1 MRQQKIA
8 ALLLVLLA
16 CVLAACSEDNMKF
29 LSSKI
34 EIAANPNLAEWIP
47 RTAYNSGED
56 EFLVVWTE
64 QGVRELGGKSLYG
77 IVAQRFSSK
86 GEKIGASFSPAGPPV
101 EKILLIP
108 TPEYDKFTNQYLMA
122 YTMAQ
127 GDTGFD
133 EFASIF
139 DRSGNIIKQPFPVSE
154 KPKSQMHS
162 RVAFN
167 SLKRQFFVTYNS
179 SEDSTVA
186 SPDIKGMIVGENGI
200 PVGDELI
207 INNVPGDEYNPFIV
221 HNPTDD
227 TYLVNW
233 EDFRHVPTWEQNGDI
248 YGTLLDGNGNVLI
261 NDIPM
266 IDDFGTA
273 DEGDQ
278 RHNEIAYNPDKNEF
292 FACWTDMAPS
302 LDNVGVRGR
311 FITADGQP
319 SGPVFTIADAPGPQ
333 IYPHPIYVP
342 AFKKYF
348 IVWEDGRNEEDPS
361 VNWRNATNLDIYG
374 KWMSADGKTFSDEIV
389 FCDDPGVQRYS
400 SVSYSEKSNRI
411 IVAWQDIVNED
422 LSLGEAEGQTGQHIK
437 EQGGNVYAIV
447 YGLP

>member
-1 MRQQKIA
+1 MKRQRLTA
-8 ALLLVLLA
+8 LVLVAMA
-16 CVLAACSEDNMKF
+16 CMFIACSESNMEF
-29 LSSKI
+29 LSEKI

-47 RTAYNSGED
+47 RTAYNSVDD

-64 QGVRELGGKSLYG
+64 QGGRVQGGGSQYG
-77 IVAQRFSSK
+77 IVAQRFSTK
-86 GEKIGASFSPAGPPV
+86 GEKIGASFRPAGPPLNT
-101 EKILLIP
+101 ILLIP

-122 YTMAQ
+122 YTMSQ
-127 GDTGFD
+127 SGTGFD
-133 EFASIF
+133 EFASMF
-139 DRSGNIIKQPFPVSE
+139 DSKGEIVKQPFPLSI

-167 SLKRQFFVTYNS
+167 TLKRQFFVTYNS

-186 SPDIKGMIVGENGI
+186 SPDIKGVIVDEAGS

-207 INNVPGDEYNPFIV
+207 INNVPGDEYNPYIV
-221 HNPTDD
+221 YNPTDD

-248 YGTLLDGNGNVLI
+248 YGTLLDGNGKVLV
-261 NDIPM
+261 NDIAM

-278 RHNEIAYNPDKNEF
+278 RHNEIAYNSDRNEF

-311 FITADGQP
+311 FITADGKP
-319 SGPVFTIADAPGPQ
+319 DGPVFTIADAPGPQ
-333 IYPHPIYVP
+333 IYPHPVYVP
-342 AFKKYF
+342 AVKKYF
-348 IVWEDGRNEEDPS
+348 IVWEDGRNEEDLS
-361 VNWRNATNLDIYG
+361 VNWRKATNLDIYG
-374 KWMSADGKTFSDEIV
+374 KWMSPDGKTFSDEIV

-400 SVSYSEKSNRI
+400 SISYSEKSNRML
-411 IVAWQDIVNED
+411 VAWQDIVDED
-422 LSLGEAEGQTGQHIK
+422 LSLGETDGQTGQHIK
-437 EQGGNVYAIV
+437 EQGGNVYAIA